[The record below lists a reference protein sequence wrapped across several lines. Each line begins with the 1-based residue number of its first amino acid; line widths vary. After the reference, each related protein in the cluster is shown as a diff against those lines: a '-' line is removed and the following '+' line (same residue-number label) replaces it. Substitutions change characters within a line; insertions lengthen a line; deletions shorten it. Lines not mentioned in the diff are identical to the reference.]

1 MKSEEI
7 LVVPDIHGRKF
18 WKEGNPNV
26 YTKDYKLIVFLGDYL
41 DPYYDEHIS
50 LEDCIANFEE
60 IIKFKS
66 DNNLKVVLLL
76 GNHDLHYL
84 SNQMMESSRKYP
96 DKDSKIY
103 NLFRN
108 NSGLFKVMHT
118 EKVDDRNIVF
128 SHAPIV
134 MDWAE
139 TCNNVLSML
148 SSGIYRVPTKIEEM
162 VNFLN
167 NLWVDYNNF
176 GNPRLFGL
184 MSYCSWYRGGYDRSG
199 SPVWADVREA
209 RKIEDWYQVFGHT
222 QLSLDE
228 CLKGD
233 GYVDADCRR
242 CFPLNE
248 LL

>member
-7 LVVPDIHGRKF
+7 LVVPDIHGRRF

-41 DPYYDEHIS
+41 DPYYKEHIS
-50 LEDCIANFEE
+50 FEDCIANFEE

-84 SNQMMESSRKYP
+84 SSQMMESSRKYP
-96 DKDSKIY
+96 DGDSKIY
-103 NLFRN
+103 NLFRS
-108 NSGLFKVMHT
+108 NSGLFKIMHT
-118 EKVDDRNIVF
+118 EKVNDRNIVF

-139 TCNNVLSML
+139 TCNIVLSTL
-148 SSGIYRVPTKIEEM
+148 NQGSFNIPTQIDEM

-167 NLWVDYNNF
+167 NLWINYIDF

-184 MSYCSWYRGGYDRSG
+184 LSYCSWYRGGYDRSS

-209 RKIEDWYQVFGHT
+209 RKIENWYQVFGHT

-242 CFPLNE
+242 CFSLNE